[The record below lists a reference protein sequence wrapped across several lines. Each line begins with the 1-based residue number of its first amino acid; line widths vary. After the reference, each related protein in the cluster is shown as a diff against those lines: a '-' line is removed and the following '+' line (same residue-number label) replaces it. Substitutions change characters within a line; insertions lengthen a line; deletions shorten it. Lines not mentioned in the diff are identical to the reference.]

1 MVLLGEVPMGGMLEA
16 GRNLSIMCPSGK
28 GAATGKGKKENN
40 ETTGKEDKGNLM
52 PECPVR

>member
-1 MVLLGEVPMGGMLEA
+1 MGGMLEA